1 MLSDGERTL
10 PKEIPRLPRLR
21 EDKDL
26 IEWSRQLVD
35 FLQDIFIGKISAI
48 DGRAIVD
55 KSIPAGKM
63 EP

>member
-1 MLSDGERTL
+1 
-10 PKEIPRLPRLR
+10 LPRLR

-48 DGRAIVD
+48 DGRAIID
-55 KSIPAGKM
+55 QSIPVEKM
-63 EP
+63 KP